1 MAISKTIVVA
11 CLFFLYWGDEKMYNQ
26 NNYGYNPYGTY
37 IPQRPIQQ
45 PMTQPLQQPL
55 QTSAEIQRPL
65 LKMVDTLETA
75 RITEYPLDG
84 TTSYFPL
91 TDGSAIVSKQLQMD
105 GTSKTIIY
113 KPVTEEQKE
122 QPKYLIEDDLED
134 LKEDIRDIKSELK
147 DLRKKKK
154 DD

>member
-1 MAISKTIVVA
+1 
-11 CLFFLYWGDEKMYNQ
+11 MYNA
-26 NNYGYNPYGTY
+26 NNYGYNPYGSY
-37 IPQRPIQQ
+37 MPQRPMQQ
-45 PMTQPLQQPL
+45 PTVNENLMVQPVNNSYKLSGKL
-55 QTSAEIQRPL
+55 
-65 LKMVDTLETA
+65 VDNVETA